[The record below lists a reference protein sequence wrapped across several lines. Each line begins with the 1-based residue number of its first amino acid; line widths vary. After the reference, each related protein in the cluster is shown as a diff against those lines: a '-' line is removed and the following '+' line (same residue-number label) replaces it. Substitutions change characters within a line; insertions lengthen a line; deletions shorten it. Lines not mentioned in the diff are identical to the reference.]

1 MRDTASR
8 LACRLTLSLRQ
19 TLHQGRTILGGHYAY
34 LQHNGLVARPD
45 QHFVADV
52 AVCGN
57 RSSSKIMLS
66 LHWAQR
72 RPTGPSQTSLC
83 KGMI

>member
-1 MRDTASR
+1 M
-8 LACRLTLSLRQ
+8 ACED
-19 TLHQGRTILGGHYAY
+19 IHYAY

-57 RSSSKIMLS
+57 RLNSKIMLS
-66 LHWAQR
+66 VHWAQR
-72 RPTGPSQTSLC
+72 PAGPSQTSLC
-83 KGMI
+83 KVMI